1 MPLTEHTIG
10 EFLRRYGKALSVGDL
25 QAIADCWGIPALVL
39 SDQGARAVSE
49 VAEIHQF
56 FADAVEWYRSQGLV
70 ETKHEL
76 ERVEHLGQRLVSVD
90 VIWNALDQT
99 GAKKSTEH
107 SRYILSTDVDGF
119 LRIRV
124 AISIAE

>member
-1 MPLTEHTIG
+1 MPATEHTIG
-10 EFLRRYGKALSVGDL
+10 EFLRRYGEALSVGDL
-25 QAIADCWGIPALVL
+25 QAIVDCWGIPALVL
-39 SDQGARAVSE
+39 SD
-49 VAEIHQF
+49 
-56 FADAVEWYRSQGLV
+56 RSQGLV

-76 ERVEHLGQRLVSVD
+76 GRVEHLGQRLVSVD

-107 SRYILSTDVDGF
+107 SRYILSTDVDGS